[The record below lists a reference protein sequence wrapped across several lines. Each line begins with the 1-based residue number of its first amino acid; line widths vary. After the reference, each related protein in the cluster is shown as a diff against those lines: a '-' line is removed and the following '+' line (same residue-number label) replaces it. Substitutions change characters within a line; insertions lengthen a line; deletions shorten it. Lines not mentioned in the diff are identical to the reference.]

1 MTVFAVSCIDIGDS
15 CDGKP
20 RVLKI
25 FQTRQRAKNYVKKD
39 MDNVKSSSHYDIVN
53 YDKMYLYEND
63 SFQHGCEWNIEE
75 IALEFDVIDRSLIK
89 EIMNKY
95 FEYDI
100 DTNKPNKNYDETY
113 SAQDCIDDILE
124 LM

>member
-1 MTVFAVSCIDIGDS
+1 MF
-15 CDGKP
+15 
-20 RVLKI
+20 
-25 FQTRQRAKNYVKKD
+25 
-39 MDNVKSSSHYDIVN
+39 
-53 YDKMYLYEND
+53 LYEND
-63 SFQHGCEWNIEE
+63 SYQHGCEWNIEE

-113 SAQDCIDDILE
+113 SAQDCIDDIAE

>member
-1 MTVFAVSCIDIGDS
+1 MVVFVVSCVDIGDS

-25 FQTRQRAKNYVKKD
+25 LQTRDLAKEYVKKD
-39 MDNVKSSSHYDIVN
+39 MDNVKSSSHYDIIN
-53 YDKMYLYEND
+53 YDKMFLYEND
-63 SFQHGCEWNIEE
+63 SYQHGCEWNIEE
-75 IALEFDVIDRSLIK
+75 IPLGFEVIHRSLIK

-100 DTNKPNKNYDETY
+100 DTNKPNKNYVSYY